1 MSKGHKEKRA
11 PYEFSP
17 EVKLDALKR
26 AHWRCERCGK
36 HKSETPEGYLE
47 IHHILAIGIVI
58 KDYPQLAP
66 AIVKSLANA
75 KVLCCDCHTQI
86 HREETQIANASQYW
100 KLSQLKTLRV

>member
-11 PYEFSP
+11 PYEFSSD
-17 EVKLDALKR
+17 VKLDALRR
-26 AHWRCERCGK
+26 ANWRCERCGK

-75 KVLCCDCHTQI
+75 EVLCCDCHTQI
-86 HREETQIANASQYW
+86 HREITQVNNASQFW
-100 KLSQLKTLRV
+100 KLSQLRASR